1 MQWLVALAEQLRRR
15 LEYALNLTDSEYD
28 RATLRA
34 LLAAWV
40 FIVVSVVFLAA
51 ERMQ

>member
-28 RATLRA
+28 RATLRT
-34 LLAAWV
+34 LLAASV
-40 FIVVSVVFLAA
+40 LIVVVAVSLLA